1 MRHLEQ
7 MGHLTTQRSGF
18 VRKHV
23 ASGADGQEHSKELGP
38 LTVWVRALLSE
49 VQWILGG
56 TYL

>member
-1 MRHLEQ
+1 